1 MPQLM
6 AAVGGSHGEARYM
19 LTGTD
24 NFSYILDQMVTDSL
38 IESSSDTALDKADML
53 SAYDGYRLKFSLFN
67 MEFAVNDTQDD
78 TCAICLSSENGGGA
92 TCAGI
97 YYNGSSVNK
106 WARWINW
113 EIFYL
118 AAADGTYSDP
128 EGQDDSAKWFLLDPT
143 MDPDVSVTGA

>member
-67 MEFAVNDTQDD
+67 MEFAVNDT
-78 TCAICLSSENGGGA
+78 
-92 TCAGI
+92 
-97 YYNGSSVNK
+97 
-106 WARWINW
+106 
-113 EIFYL
+113 
-118 AAADGTYSDP
+118 
-128 EGQDDSAKWFLLDPT
+128 
-143 MDPDVSVTGA
+143 